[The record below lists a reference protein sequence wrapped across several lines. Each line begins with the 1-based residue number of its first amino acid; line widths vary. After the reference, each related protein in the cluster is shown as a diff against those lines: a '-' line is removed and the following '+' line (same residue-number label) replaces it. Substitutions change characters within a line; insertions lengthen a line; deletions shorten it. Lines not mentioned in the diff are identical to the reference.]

1 MRPSLAL
8 FAALTLVSAGLV
20 PAAAQAAPP
29 KPATKKPEPPPPL
42 PEAKARMWLVA
53 PTVEGPWSLRIDN
66 EGTVGL
72 RIPADARLLRIEVEG
87 WEKKAKP
94 LKCAVPDSMRPTNF
108 PERRALLLAPGHSYV
123 EQIDPRL
130 FCFGKGAEA
139 LKGGAMV
146 HARFGWDPPKKGVKK
161 APEPPFAAESTE
173 AEPTVAPLREL
184 RAPAIVLGYAPLPD
198 APPPPDAGPKT
209 TPDAAAQPAGGAAP
223 APGSAPGAAPATASA
238 PANAPAPAAGS
249 APATAPASAPASAS
263 APAQQP
269 ASPDAGNKPAPDAP
283 TAPSAVVDERA
294 GRLEISGPSYVDAA
308 SPRGVTFS
316 TTVTNAGKRP
326 VTVALRAW
334 MLSFQVDG
342 PFGKSGTCGGSE
354 PRGSLPRD
362 AFQTLKPGGKST
374 LTVMLSEICP
384 KDAFSRPGL
393 YRVTPTLSAGETS
406 PDVQAYTA
414 EISAPKPVLVRVAS
428 GPEPFYADTPKA
440 LPPAPPEEEDDEE

>member
-8 FAALTLVSAGLV
+8 FAALALVGSGLV
-20 PAAAQAAPP
+20 PAAAHAAPP
-29 KPATKKPEPPPPL
+29 KPTTKKPETPPL
-42 PEAKARMWLVA
+42 PEAQARMWLVA
-53 PTVEGPWSLRIDN
+53 PTVEGPWTLRIDN

-72 RIPADARLLRIEVEG
+72 RIPADTRLLRLEVEG

-94 LKCAVPDSMRPTNF
+94 LKCAVPDSMRPTAF

-130 FCFGKGAEA
+130 FCFGKGADA
-139 LKGGAMV
+139 LEGGVMV

-173 AEPTVAPLREL
+173 AEPSVAPLREL
-184 RAPAIVLGYAPLPD
+184 RAPSIVIGYVPLPD

-209 TPDAAAQPAGGAAP
+209 TPDAATQPAAGGAAP
-223 APGSAPGAAPATASA
+223 APANA
-238 PANAPAPAAGS
+238 PANAPAGAN
-249 APATAPASAPASAS
+249 APAPASAGANAPASAPASAS

-269 ASPDAGNKPAPDAP
+269 ASPDAGNKPASDAP
-283 TAPSAVVDERA
+283 PAPPAVADERA

-308 SPRGVTFS
+308 SPRGVTFT

-326 VTVALRAW
+326 VTVALRPW
-334 MLSFQVDG
+334 MLSFQIDG

-362 AFQTLKPGGKST
+362 AFQTLKPGSKST
-374 LTVMLSEICP
+374 LAVMLSEICP

-406 PDVQAYTA
+406 PNVQAYTA
-414 EISAPKPVLVRVAS
+414 ELSAPKPVLVRVAS
-428 GPEPFYADTPKA
+428 GPEPFYPDVPRA
-440 LPPAPPEEEDDEE
+440 LPPAPPAEDDDAEE